1 MALLSA
7 IIIVLVALVNQSARG
22 SITNV
27 EARKLV
33 APILLLKLFLIIPE
47 VILNVFGTMWAFC
60 RDTVVCPY
68 EGHFSRTVIEGAP
81 FQKLHLEHPV

>member
-1 MALLSA
+1 M
-7 IIIVLVALVNQSARG
+7 ALVNQSAKG

-33 APILLLKLFLIIPE
+33 PPILLLKLFLIIPE

-60 RDTVVCPY
+60 SDLVVCPY
-68 EGHFSRTVIEGAP
+68 EGNFSRAVIEGKH
-81 FQKLHLEHPV
+81 FRILVVSTYNIQIFLQSVF